1 VPNLGALLKE
11 EFVRLSRREI
21 RKQTAGL
28 QKTSASYRRDIA
40 AAKRRLAVLERA
52 FKQAEKTIARATP
65 ASASAPAAA
74 QMRFV
79 AKGFKSLRQR
89 LGLSAAQIGKLLG
102 VSEQSIYNW
111 ESKKA
116 TPRRSQLPAIAELR
130 GLGKREAMSRLSA
143 SASKKTKRKKTK
155 R

>member
-1 VPNLGALLKE
+1 MPNLGALLKE
-11 EFVRLSRREI
+11 EIVRLSRREI

-52 FKQAEKTIARATP
+52 FKQAEKTIARTAP
-65 ASASAPAAA
+65 ASASAPANAH
-74 QMRFV
+74 MRFV

-130 GLGKREAMSRLSA
+130 GLGKREAMSRLA
-143 SASKKTKRKKTK
+143 SASKKTKR
-155 R
+155 